1 MGTALAL
8 IVAIPL
14 GLLGV
19 PVGAS
24 FIMGALIAATII
36 APKWLLTFPTVM
48 LRPFDSF
55 TLLAVPLFIAAA
67 EFILLS
73 GVGDTLVR
81 AAARVIRDRFLPAGV
96 VGIGVFF
103 SGITGSS
110 VAETS
115 ALGRLLVPL
124 MSAKGFRKSDVAGLM
139 AVTATLGVLIPPS
152 IPMIIYSLITETPI
166 SRLFLG
172 GVIPALLF
180 GISLAIAAVCWV
192 RQEAPA
198 TDTEDAKAADLP
210 RRGGGRGSLLLA
222 LFLPALM
229 LGGIYGGLG
238 TPTEVAA
245 LVALY
250 AGILMLT
257 FDPARWRIN
266 LFNVGSATAQA
277 TSALFFILIGTMLI
291 SNIATVETIPQRIAQ
306 WIVQEKIGKW
316 EFLIFLNLLLLVLG
330 TIVDGLSMILLVVPL
345 FFPTAR
351 SLGIDP
357 VHLGVIITVNIEIGL
372 IHPPVGLNLFAIS
385 SVSGVPVG
393 TVVRRVLK
401 YYPLVFALLMIVTFV
416 PWVSVGAWR

>member
-14 GLLGV
+14 GLSGV

-24 FIMGALIAATII
+24 FIMGALVAAMII

-180 GISLAIAAVCWV
+180 GCSLAIAAVCWV
-192 RQEAPA
+192 RQEKPA
-198 TDTEDAKAADLP
+198 AAAEDAEGVELP

-222 LFLPALM
+222 LLLPALM

-245 LVALY
+245 LVALH

-266 LFNVGSATAQA
+266 LFNVSSATAQA

-393 TVVRRVLK
+393 TVVRSVLR